1 MNDEPIVDDRREMK
15 GDLVEGLELNM
26 TMAEEKTLQDEN
38 NGVEDPAE
46 EEVEDADEDNNIQDE
61 DEPTD
66 DPTPIELGGND
77 CTNGKPAYA
86 LLTGVWIDRDDES
99 DSVGEE
105 ITVNI
110 PITSL
115 PVIVGRSWDSA
126 AKDPHHVSLPRD
138 EKLLS
143 RLHACIFYRDAK
155 GGKLGCYQIVSGD
168 DGSTSATNKI
178 IYKPLESN
186 KDADDSFDPDSIYRL
201 PGMKQTDPLPK
212 NGFFAIE
219 CLGRHTIK
227 VGQKKVTK
235 GKQAMLQDGIPIQI
249 ASYCFYFLLPKDAPS
264 ISQTFK
270 YPVKKAPQK
279 KIKSKEAER
288 NEDDEP
294 PPKKSRK
301 SEDGYTSRLDNI
313 STEEL
318 FSILTT
324 ATQSEDWSKEDQ
336 LIGAALGK
344 RIVREAAND
353 SKIQWIASQ
362 QHGITQ
368 REIIEWYNAQQRFAD
383 FGECFIMRDAVVW
396 LHLYFLLTFMKCF
409 THILFSMT

>member
-1 MNDEPIVDDRREMK
+1 MK
-15 GDLVEGLELNM
+15 GDLVEGLELSM
-26 TMAEEKTLQDEN
+26 TEEKISPSKND
-38 NGVEDPAE
+38 VEDQAE
-46 EEVEDADEDNNIQDE
+46 AEDDADEDMQDD
-61 DEPTD
+61 DEPPTD
-66 DPTPIELGGND
+66 EKEEPMHIELGGSD

-86 LLTGVWIDRDDES
+86 LLTGVWSDTDEES

-105 ITVNI
+105 LVVSI
-110 PITSL
+110 PIVSL

-155 GGKLGCYQIVSGD
+155 GGKLGRYQIVTGD
-168 DGSTSATNKI
+168 GSSTSATATGKI
-178 IYKPLESN
+178 IYKPLEN
-186 KDADDSFDPDSIYRL
+186 NTDVDDPFDPDSIYRL

-235 GKQAMLQDGIPIQI
+235 GKQAMLQNGIPIQI
-249 ASYCFYFLLPKDAPS
+249 ASYCFYFLLPNDAPP

-279 KIKSKEAER
+279 KSKSKEVESH
-288 NEDDEP
+288 ETDEP
-294 PPKKSRK
+294 PAKKSRK
-301 SEDGYTSRLDNI
+301 SEDGYTSKLDST

-318 FSILTT
+318 FSMLTS
-324 ATQSEDWSKEDQ
+324 ATQSKDWSKEDQ

-368 REIIEWYNAQQRFAD
+368 REIIEWYNAQQRFAN
-383 FGECFIMRDAVVW
+383 FGECFIMR
-396 LHLYFLLTFMKCF
+396 CR
-409 THILFSMT
+409 